1 MDLPIRELRVL
12 LNRVDDPG
20 AMTPGDLAYFLG
32 IFRDISNSLFK
43 TLRDDLA
50 FELSDDEIRKVD
62 DVFAEL
68 LNNFFPMA
76 HSNEPLARLQIIERE
91 SIAKA
96 IDFLRITEGLFLN
109 ELRHH
114 LSQLE
119 QYAKDVRRDLERY
132 PQMP

>member
-1 MDLPIRELRVL
+1 MDLPIRELREL
-12 LNRVDDPG
+12 LNRVDDPR
-20 AMTPGDLAYFLG
+20 AMTPGNLAYFLG
-32 IFRDISNSLFK
+32 IFREISNSLFK
-43 TLRDDLA
+43 TLRDDPA
-50 FELSDDEIRKVD
+50 FGLSDDEIRKVD

-68 LNNFFPMA
+68 SNNFFPMA

-96 IDFLRITEGLFLN
+96 IDFLRITEGPFLN

-119 QYAKDVRRDLERY
+119 QYAKDVRRDLER
-132 PQMP
+132 